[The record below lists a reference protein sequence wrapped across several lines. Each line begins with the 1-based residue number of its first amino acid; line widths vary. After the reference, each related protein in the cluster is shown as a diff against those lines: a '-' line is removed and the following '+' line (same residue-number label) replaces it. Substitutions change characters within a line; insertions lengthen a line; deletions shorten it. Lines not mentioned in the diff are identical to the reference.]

1 MPQHVDLPDGRV
13 AEFPDGMSSDE
24 IYSAINSMSQP
35 AAPAQSESAAP
46 VSDFQGWSPGE
57 LPTPPKALDES
68 PETWARH
75 QALRVM
81 GPAFHRDV
89 QAEAEQEGGAGPL
102 QLLRDLPGAAI
113 KYSAGAVGKALQAGT
128 GRLFGSGDTTDDWF
142 KSVVDD
148 KPLPVEEA
156 ASKLKGVGG
165 VLARGGLGIEA
176 TIPKLAML
184 AAFPESLLA
193 QSIAAGGIFGFDDQG
208 NFSPKSAIIGALMP
222 GVGKVG
228 TQLATK
234 AIASALEGGAKA
246 FQNPAAQWFVE
257 ELGQQAA
264 LNALLLAGETPELI
278 QLYKTDP
285 EAAKHQIQEI
295 VGQNLAW
302 ALFGGARHFLGKK
315 PTATQQFIAKNKE
328 KYGDIADTMIT
339 RQMVGKDGQ
348 QAIEAAI
355 EQAKARQFGKFGGGP
370 EGDVGGAQGADI
382 VSQVAQEKGLSPEDA
397 LNLQLRRRESLVPP
411 PAEPTAPPAPEVVP
425 PVEPVNPSG
434 APAAAT
440 LIEAKTF
447 RPALLIDGNAVW
459 SSGMGWTHKALMDE
473 AMTQLPNPEIAI
485 ESFANEKNHVFVDE
499 KGTHYTR
506 EQAAKILGE
515 KEPLTSQRLAE
526 LQGAEL
532 YRPPVEEKASA
543 AAPTTAPAAPP
554 VVDPVKP
561 AALKVGDRLPNLV
574 RDEDGVAD
582 TSTGKQPQFESA
594 LEALPAGSQ
603 VVRRGGDIFE
613 KDSDGSWFHRP
624 EIQEEGNGSVDQ
636 GRHAGGGL
644 ERGTIRRI
652 GKEATETAVA
662 PSVEPAAP
670 EITGKP
676 LPKGITEADGLLYKI
691 VGNIGKI
698 PIFLPDGQWISRYRR
713 YKATVNEGGLGA
725 LSAKGRDDFRKMQA
739 MLPVNFEDNFGVNG
753 EVARQAYD
761 AAKQAGLATEIFDV
775 RKDGRNMRLDTILDQ
790 TGHSNG
796 QELFSEIRG
805 LVGEHERRESGELS
819 AREANVAE
827 REVKQ
832 FMEFDKDSKQRYKG
846 SIELPADTLYKGS
859 EFTIKGEKFK
869 VTELETDGD
878 GRVTEVTLDDGN
890 KYGTQQLEGKE
901 RIRID
906 ADSLKH
912 PEGAGAVEF
921 AGADEPPATV
931 KKEPAKPVEKPVTSD
946 SLLDDRYKEQL
957 AIVKNNLEVNL
968 GTEKPITQ
976 GSLSELTKG
985 KPVFHETSLDN
996 AYRVYAGLRRA
1007 INRSWTQFFVSDNPD
1022 LALGQSGKGVLFE
1035 LDPSR
1040 VNGWKHNKPGT
1051 TESTGFEYWVDKS
1064 IHRAVK
1070 AITFSN
1076 RRQMEAFQKRFSKS
1090 LDYSKAESVERGIR
1104 VPVKEKGEIPSEK
1117 PESPKVEEVTEP
1129 TPGAEAKPAPIV
1141 EEKEQDPYAPGQKVH
1156 LRGQGP
1162 QNYTIIRE
1170 DSDPRFPDEREFL
1183 VKNDRTGKEERID
1196 FKTITPVKERAES
1209 GVKKPKRD
1217 LDAELRKLVPGIDT
1231 SQFPNEASKKS
1242 AIKRYEALKKNPAAN
1257 LGEGLPEGEGATPE
1271 EVRSMIAGVD
1281 TADFPVE
1288 VISRDAAEQIT
1299 GRPEARGYG
1308 GFFKDGKIY
1317 LVHDNIASGMANGAK
1332 ALLREEVGHGLLRT
1346 PEGLRLLSRIMEEG
1360 KLRLTESER
1369 QALLEKGYLEENLL
1383 DEFIAKSGMENRP
1396 WWKEVIERV
1405 RVFLSKAGLVNLS
1418 NAEIARMILREARAA
1433 ARNDDTGS
1441 FSGPVMSGETVGG
1454 FVPMNRQIQKLKSGD
1469 RIRFNG
1475 HDLIV
1480 DKFEADPLNKNEGRL
1495 FVKNEDGLT
1504 GSVKIWEKTDTL
1516 NHYRPV
1522 GEPFKGYGGG
1532 SRFSETAPGEAV
1544 KPEDEAATQVAGEKI
1559 GVFREKEKV
1568 DTIRDNVR
1576 SAYFDGRQPLSPEST
1591 TEAWELA
1598 QSMTNRDGKAAFAE
1612 EVART
1617 GRGQMA
1623 PGFLRNELW
1632 EYAVRM
1638 TLNGDPR
1645 LLEFMTQRS
1654 QDFQTISP
1662 ETYESFGAGADTQAG
1677 RVLRAAAER
1686 ANNGLWKRMVVYT
1699 KEQLDFLGK
1708 KLSKGPDGMREII
1721 AAIQDLPE
1729 SINRNDLEEAVRTG
1743 KDSRGRS
1750 VQEILDLGSEERT
1763 AAEEITN
1770 DAAKG
1775 DPPEVRKTILETVYE
1790 WMKNPVTEADKGT
1803 FIASLKDALQKLRLN
1818 EDQAQTIADATW
1830 VRKTSVDGAKRRRAW
1845 DAELRRLDNMAEKT
1859 AQAFIN
1865 RVDQAEWMR
1874 KEQPNEVRDIIK
1886 EALKSTDPM
1895 DSDNILGYK
1904 SALREKLM
1912 TAGLSEKTARGLADA
1927 IWQQRE
1933 RDLINAGLRAR
1944 EKAADSKNV
1953 KSLIESVLNTPYLQ
1967 QGSKWRMDTAIE
1979 WFISNGLRRDQA
1991 VEAAKVFNAQ
2001 YEAAMGK
2008 AIEAEVNKLSK
2019 NGKLKDPR
2027 TIPEMVKSI
2036 RLGLTDPSKNWI
2048 DSLANRQGFKA
2059 LTPEQHQ
2066 RLAELEEKLSD
2077 PNISTP
2083 EQVAIVEQMMGVM
2096 RHVGDQSGSFMKF
2109 VGESFAASLL
2119 SGFRTQTLHVFQPL
2133 VNAVGSLAAH
2143 SVFEPRDFPAL
2154 TKALFEASKSWLPE
2168 FKYAWQKDAY
2178 SFNAEQTA
2186 LFHNEL
2192 KKNFEIA
2199 QREFKNGEY
2208 AKAIPRVAFAWQQ
2221 YVIRALQS
2229 ANQAGMSVVQK
2240 WKLALYG
2247 SMALREVRD
2256 SSGRK
2261 MFGTQDISDFVD
2273 FMVKAKEAEFD
2284 AAKARGYDDTTAQ
2297 VIANDFAN
2305 DRVRQYLNGELGNYD
2320 KSTQALEAAVNDAY
2334 SVVGRR
2340 ANGVGEMDEGMLSQP
2355 INFLMKK
2362 ASEARRHGGAPSI
2375 LTIMALGFMNVP
2387 FRLTRYYAG
2396 WSPYGLVRSAVNKY
2410 RVDRGMDTL
2419 WKQSYKNELAARARF
2434 REAAIGTGLMLGF
2447 VGWQAFKHTS
2457 DDDAEKRNFAMYA
2470 TGEGPE
2476 NRTLRDAWLKRGYKP
2491 FSLNVVAGGR
2501 VVASI
2506 PITRVG
2512 EIFAY
2517 PLGMAAA
2524 LDDVAWKRK
2533 QEAATGETKDF
2544 PGRDLIA
2551 GLSTY
2556 YEIVGAQGVLQ
2567 SAGHLS
2573 QLGSGESGVG
2583 RALAVSA
2590 ASTTSALAIPGK
2602 AAIQSLTDMIYGPV
2616 DRSSAI
2622 AAAAANFPVLN
2633 AIVNGNSINRFG
2645 DVVGDRS
2652 WSGIIGRTGIPIVFR
2667 VSDTQEN
2674 REMYQM
2680 IVDKGAAP
2688 PDLRRYIVEENYGP
2702 LTQDQW
2708 NKYVKSSGD
2717 TLKSMV
2723 LQNMES
2729 LQELPPQAV
2738 REFMMKAAESANAQ
2752 AAAAL
2757 NLQPERAMGRGSHG
2771 GGAMASGG
2779 GGGSG
2784 TVKML
2789 PSAPSA
2795 GGGMLPTAAGIP
2807 RSPGGSSGGGSA
2819 SAIVPAGGGG
2829 SRGGRI
2835 GIPQGLAAATGVGRI
2850 SSKSPLRKRS
2860 LVSGRL
2866 RSGIRSR
2873 VRRSTSGVRV
2883 NTRKIRNLRKV

>member
-24 IYSAINSMSQP
+24 IYSAINSSFAPQSQSAT
-35 AAPAQSESAAP
+35 AAPAGPAP
-46 VSDFQGWSPGE
+46 DFQGWSAGE

-81 GPAFHRDV
+81 GPAFHLDV
-89 QAEAEQEGGAGPL
+89 QAEAEQEGGDGPL

-113 KYSAGAVGKALQAGT
+113 KYSAGAAGKALQAGT
-128 GRLFGSGDTTDDWF
+128 GRLLGSGDTTDDWF

-148 KPLPVEEA
+148 KPLPVQEA

-165 VLARGGLGIEA
+165 VLARGGLGIEE
-176 TIPKLAML
+176 TLPKLAML

-543 AAPTTAPAAPP
+543 ATSGNPNVAVNSPQTSNELQVGDVLHSDVLGDVTIVKRNDGKVGGRPILSFEVRFDNGKVGFLKDSQIDYELRDGAKVTKASSDAPEAVTTPAQPSTAIPTTQDA
-554 VVDPVKP
+554 V
-561 AALKVGDRLPNLV
+561 
-574 RDEDGVAD
+574 
-582 TSTGKQPQFESA
+582 
-594 LEALPAGSQ
+594 LPAQPGNAA
-603 VVRRGGDIFE
+603 VVPGA
-613 KDSDGSWFHRP
+613 
-624 EIQEEGNGSVDQ
+624 EIASNP
-636 GRHAGGGL
+636 AN
-644 ERGTIRRI
+644 
-652 GKEATETAVA
+652 VA
-662 PSVEPAAP
+662 PVQP
-670 EITGKP
+670 EITGNP

-691 VGNIGKI
+691 VGSMGKI
-698 PIFLPDGQWISRYRR
+698 PIFMPDGQWISRYRR
-713 YKATVNEGGLGA
+713 YKATVDEGGLGA

-761 AAKQAGLATEIFDV
+761 AAKQAGIATEIFDV

-869 VTELETDGD
+869 VSELATDGD

-921 AGADEPPATV
+921 AGAEPPVTEV
-931 KKEPAKPVEKPVTSD
+931 KPPAPKAPEPVTAAP
-946 SLLDDRYKEQL
+946 E
-957 AIVKNNLEVNL
+957 
-968 GTEKPITQ
+968 
-976 GSLSELTKG
+976 
-985 KPVFHETSLDN
+985 
-996 AYRVYAGLRRA
+996 
-1007 INRSWTQFFVSDNPD
+1007 
-1022 LALGQSGKGVLFE
+1022 
-1035 LDPSR
+1035 
-1040 VNGWKHNKPGT
+1040 
-1051 TESTGFEYWVDKS
+1051 
-1064 IHRAVK
+1064 
-1070 AITFSN
+1070 
-1076 RRQMEAFQKRFSKS
+1076 
-1090 LDYSKAESVERGIR
+1090 
-1104 VPVKEKGEIPSEK
+1104 PVK
-1117 PESPKVEEVTEP
+1117 PEVVPAAPAPEV
-1129 TPGAEAKPAPIV
+1129 KPA
-1141 EEKEQDPYAPGQKVH
+1141 DPYGPGQKVQFE
-1156 LRGQGP
+1156 GQGP
-1162 QNYTIIRE
+1162 QNHTIIRE
-1170 DSDPRFPDEREFL
+1170 DTDPRFPDERTFW
-1183 VKNDRTGKEERID
+1183 VKNDRTGQEQRMDMGTLK
-1196 FKTITPVKERAES
+1196 PVKERAES

-1231 SQFPNEASKKS
+1231 SKFPNEASKKS

-1281 TADFPVE
+1281 TSDFPVE

-1346 PEGLRLLSRIMEEG
+1346 PEGLRLLNRIMEEG

-1750 VQEILDLGSEERT
+1750 VQEILDLGSEERA

-1775 DPPEVRKTILETVYE
+1775 NPPEVRKTILETVYE

-1803 FIASLKDALQKLRLN
+1803 FIATLKDALQKLRLN

-1830 VRKTSVDGAKRRRAW
+1830 VRKTTVDGAKRRRAW

-1859 AQAFIN
+1859 AQGFIN

-1895 DSDNILGYK
+1895 DSENIMGYK

-1944 EKAADSKNV
+1944 DKAAESKNL

-1967 QGSKWRMDTAIE
+1967 QGAKWRMDTAIE
-1979 WFISNGLRRDQA
+1979 WFVSNGLRRDQA
-1991 VEAAKVFNAQ
+1991 IEAAKVFNAQ

-2008 AIEAEVNKLSK
+2008 AIEAEVTKLSK

-2027 TIPEMVKSI
+2027 TIQEMVKAI

-2066 RLAELEEKLSD
+2066 RLAELEEKLAAQD
-2077 PNISTP
+2077 ISTP
-2083 EQVAIVEQMMGVM
+2083 EQVAIVEQMMGIM
-2096 RHVGDQSGSFMKF
+2096 RHVGDQSGGFMKF

-2119 SGFRTQTLHVFQPL
+2119 SGLRTMTLHLFQPL
-2133 VNAVGSLAAH
+2133 VNTVGSLAAH

-2154 TKALFEASKSWLPE
+2154 TKAFLEASKSWLPE
-2168 FKYAWQKDAY
+2168 LKYAWQKDAY

-2192 KKNFEIA
+2192 KKNFEVA

-2208 AKAIPRVAFAWQQ
+2208 AKAIPRMAFAWQQ
-2221 YVIRALQS
+2221 YVIRSLQT
-2229 ANQAGMSVVQK
+2229 ANQAGMAVVQK
-2240 WKLALYG
+2240 WKLALY
-2247 SMALREVRD
+2247 SSIAMREA
-2256 SSGRK
+2256 GFK
-2261 MFGTQDISDFVD
+2261 TADISNFVD
-2273 FMVKAKEAEFD
+2273 EMVKAREAEYD
-2284 AAKARGYDDTTAQ
+2284 AAKARGYDDTTAE

-2305 DRVRQYLNGELGNYD
+2305 DRARHLLGEKLGSEE
-2320 KSTQALEAAVNDAY
+2320 KATQALEAAVNDAY

-2340 ANGVGEMDEGMLSQP
+2340 SVGIGEMDEGMLSQP

-2680 IVDKGAAP
+2680 IVEKGAAP

-2819 SAIVPAGGGG
+2819 SAIIPAGGGG

-2835 GIPQGLAAATGVGRI
+2835 GISQGLAAATGVGRI